1 MTARRNADTV
11 RTTRGGIEDGLARL
25 EGRRRGNYQSHDRE
39 TMFRRRVAAPK
50 RHKRARALRRGRD
63 MATLRVAGL
72 PPIEVAAQMADDRKE
87 GPATGRGRAPATA
100 ATRAEIDSFLAK
112 VKGLAPSTA
121 SGQRGRLIFALDA
134 TMSRQPTWDTA
145 CSLQA
150 DMFREAAAIGGLD
163 VQLVYYRGLGE
174 CRASQWVSQAERLGA
189 LMERIDCRG
198 GHTQIG
204 KIIAHAKRE
213 TRTKPVQALV
223 FVGDAMEEKLDD
235 LCHSAGELGLLGV
248 PAFMFQEGGDPITE
262 QAFREIARL
271 SRGAYCRFD
280 PGAAHQLA
288 ELLRAAA
295 AYAAGGMR
303 ALADLSSRH
312 GEGALKLLA
321 QMRP

>member
-1 MTARRNADTV
+1 
-11 RTTRGGIEDGLARL
+11 
-25 EGRRRGNYQSHDRE
+25 
-39 TMFRRRVAAPK
+39 
-50 RHKRARALRRGRD
+50 
-63 MATLRVAGL
+63 
-72 PPIEVAAQMADDRKE
+72 MADDRKK
-87 GPATGRGRAPATA
+87 GPATGGGRAPAA
-100 ATRAEIDSFLAK
+100 PATRAEIDAFLAK
-112 VKGLAPSTA
+112 VKSLAPSLN
-121 SGQRGRLIFALDA
+121 SGGRGRLIFALDA

-145 CSLQA
+145 CHLQA

-174 CRASQWVSQAERLGA
+174 CRASHWISQAERLAA

-204 KIIAHAKRE
+204 KVIAHAKRE
-213 TRTKPVQALV
+213 TRSRQVQALV

-235 LCHSAGELGLLGV
+235 LCHAAGELGLLGV
-248 PAFMFQEGGDPITE
+248 RAFMFQEGGDPITE

-271 SRGAYCRFD
+271 TGGAYCRFD
-280 PGAAHQLA
+280 PGAAAELA

-303 ALADLSSRH
+303 ALADLSARRAQ
-312 GEGALKLLA
+312 GAVKLLA